1 MRGLLGAFV
10 AGAALWAPV
19 ATAEPHD
26 CASVDRA
33 RVQIRQLSQ
42 ENGVAVRQ
50 TAVTR
55 NRATA
60 ALLRTAA
67 GDTSDPAVRDRALE
81 AAAAAERYANV
92 LAAATSVDGVLEPPG
107 EEGRQ
112 HHGRAGTGV
121 PDLRRLGLFGVRQAP
136 GGGRLGVLDTPP
148 RHQCGRHRGQ
158 SRKPIQGVGHR

>member
-1 MRGLLGAFV
+1 MKGLMRGLLGAFV
-10 AGAALWAPV
+10 AGAALWAQV

-107 EEGRQ
+107 EEMS
-112 HHGRAGTGV
+112 RAVNTMAALERV
-121 PDLRRLGLFGVRQAP
+121 CPTP
-136 GGGRLGVLDTPP
+136 GG
-148 RHQCGRHRGQ
+148 
-158 SRKPIQGVGHR
+158 